1 MELENIIRK
10 MKAGENVTIVAF
22 GDSLTQG
29 WMVRKG
35 YINFIDEMLS
45 LKYPE
50 SRHRIINR
58 GIPGDTSDAGLYRLG
73 RDVLDENPDLV
84 LIQFALNDAY
94 MGFSPGRLKKN
105 ILSMIERIKDDTS
118 AAILLITSVMINIRD
133 ENSMAEKFYSI
144 LQEIAKEEDI
154 PIALVHEYWK
164 KMISDGIEHSSL
176 VQGDQVHPTVEGYRL
191 MAEAVMEL
199 F

>member
-1 MELENIIRK
+1 MELENIIK
-10 MKAGENVTIVAF
+10 KLKAGENVTIVAF
-22 GDSLTQG
+22 GDSLTHG
-29 WMVRKG
+29 WMVSKG
-35 YINFIDEMLS
+35 YIDFIDEMLS

-58 GIPGDTSDAGLYRLG
+58 GIPGDTSDAGLYRIR
-73 RDVLDENPDLV
+73 RDVLDENPDLI

-94 MGFSPGRLKKN
+94 MGSSPGRLKRN

-118 AAILLITSVMINIRD
+118 AAILLITSVMINIKH

-144 LQEIAKEEDI
+144 LQEISLEKDI

-164 KMISDGIEHSSL
+164 KMISDGIDHGSL
-176 VQGDQVHPTVEGYRL
+176 VQGDQVHPTVEGHRL